1 MSEAEA
7 KQIERMKGLLAAQQS
22 AFRSERHRPIDKR
35 KADLDRIAD
44 LCRKNADAIAE
55 AISKDFGNR
64 AKQESVIAEIAFVIQ
79 DAAHA
84 KKHLSKWM
92 KTRKVGVPM
101 TLMPGSATIRR
112 DPKGVVGIVSPW
124 NYPFQLAMAP
134 LVAAIAAGCR
144 AMIKPSEYTPATGD
158 LMKSLLAEAFEE
170 DHVTVIT
177 GGPAVGEA
185 FTKLKFDHLFYTGS
199 TQVGRLVAK
208 AAAENLVPVT
218 LELGGK
224 SPAIVTPSYPQGPA
238 AKSIG
243 WGKFFNAGQTCVAP
257 DYVLAPKGSE
267 KALGEA
273 IIAVA
278 QHEFPEAASDDS
290 YTAIV
295 SDRHYERL
303 NTMIEEARAAG
314 AEILQPEH
322 DAQAAQAGRKIPP
335 TVVINP
341 PEDSRL
347 MTEEIFG
354 PVLPVMGYTELD
366 AATDYVGDHDHPL
379 ALYVYS
385 TDKTEA
391 NRILDNTMSGG
402 VGVNINLLHLSV
414 PDLPFGG
421 IGGSGQGSYH
431 GEAGFL
437 TFTHER
443 SVFRTGKWHPSR
455 LLAPPYGKMYE
466 TVAKKQMS

>member
-7 KQIERMKGLLAAQQS
+7 KQIERMKAILEAQKT
-22 AFRSERHRPIDKR
+22 AFRGERHRPLDKR
-35 KADLDRIAD
+35 KADLERIAN
-44 LCRKNADAIAE
+44 LCRNNPDAIAE

-64 AKQESVIAEIAFVIQ
+64 AREESVLAEIAFVIQ
-79 DAAHA
+79 DAEHT
-84 KKHLSKWM
+84 KKHLAKWA

-101 TLMPGSATIRR
+101 TLLPGKAEIRR
-112 DPKGVVGIVSPW
+112 EPKGVAGIVSPW

-134 LVAAIAAGCR
+134 LVAALGAGCR
-144 AMIKPSEYTPATGD
+144 AMIKPSEYTPATAE
-158 LMKSLLAEAFEE
+158 LMKRLLADAFEE
-170 DHVTVIT
+170 DHVAVIT

-224 SPAIVTPSYPQGPA
+224 SPAIVTPDYPQDAA
-238 AKSIG
+238 AKSIA
-243 WGKFFNAGQTCVAP
+243 WGKLFNAGQTCVAP

-267 KALGEA
+267 RNLGEA
-273 IIAVA
+273 IINVA
-278 QHEFPEAASDDS
+278 AHQFPDASSDDA

-295 SDRHYERL
+295 SDRHYDRL
-303 NTMIEEARAAG
+303 NAMIEEARKGG

-322 DAQAAQAGRKIPP
+322 DAQAAQAARKIPP

-341 PEDSRL
+341 PVDAAV

-354 PVLPVMGYTELD
+354 PVLPMVGYSELD
-366 AATDYVGDHDHPL
+366 AAIDFVGDRDHPL

-385 TDKTEA
+385 TDKTLA
-391 NRILDNTMSGG
+391 QRVLDETMSGG
-402 VGVNINLLHLSV
+402 AAVNINLLHLSV

-421 IGGSGQGSYH
+421 VGASGQGAYH

-443 SVFRTGKWHPSR
+443 SVFSTGKWHPSR
-455 LLAPPYGKMYE
+455 LLAPPYGKMFE
-466 TVAKKQMS
+466 TVAKRQMK

>member
-1 MSEAEA
+1 
-7 KQIERMKGLLAAQQS
+7 
-22 AFRSERHRPIDKR
+22 
-35 KADLDRIAD
+35 
-44 LCRKNADAIAE
+44 
-55 AISKDFGNR
+55 
-64 AKQESVIAEIAFVIQ
+64 
-79 DAAHA
+79 
-84 KKHLSKWM
+84 
-92 KTRKVGVPM
+92 
-101 TLMPGSATIRR
+101 
-112 DPKGVVGIVSPW
+112 
-124 NYPFQLAMAP
+124 
-134 LVAAIAAGCR
+134 
-144 AMIKPSEYTPATGD
+144 MIKPSEYTPATGD

-278 QHEFPEAASDDS
+278 QHEFPEAASDDA

-303 NTMIEEARAAG
+303 NAMIEEARAAG

-322 DAQAAQAGRKIPP
+322 DAQAAQAARKIPP

-347 MTEEIFG
+347 MTEAIFG

-402 VGVNINLLHLSV
+402 VGVNINLLQLSV